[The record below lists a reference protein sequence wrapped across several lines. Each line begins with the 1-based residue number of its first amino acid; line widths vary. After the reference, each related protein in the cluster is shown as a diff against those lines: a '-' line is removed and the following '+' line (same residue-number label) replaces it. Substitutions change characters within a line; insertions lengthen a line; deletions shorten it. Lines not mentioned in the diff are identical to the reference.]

1 MRWLK
6 VLCSMATYLLK
17 TEPSE
22 YSFADLAR
30 EKRCT
35 WSGVSNNSALG
46 HLRTMKKGDEAFI
59 YHTGDEKAI
68 VGLAVVTSAPYED
81 GARPGKNDKGEPR
94 FAVVDLKPLRAAKHA
109 VTLAT
114 IKGDK
119 RFAAFAL
126 VKQSRLSVMP
136 VAAELDRALREMAE
150 L

>member
-1 MRWLK
+1 
-6 VLCSMATYLLK
+6 MATYLLK
-17 TEPSE
+17 TEPGE
-22 YSFADLAR
+22 YSFQDLMR
-30 EKRCT
+30 EKKCT
-35 WSGVSNNSALG
+35 WSGVSNNAALG

-68 VGLAVVTSAPYED
+68 VGLAVVASTPYED
-81 GARPGKNDKGEPR
+81 GARRGKNDKGEPK
-94 FAVVDLKPLRAAKHA
+94 FAVVDLKPVRAAKRA
-109 VTLAT
+109 VTLAK

-136 VAAELDRALREMAE
+136 VAPELDRALREMAG